1 MRRIVIATDGSPDAM
16 TAVHEGVELAH
27 ELDAAVTFV
36 CVPILPVSIFAE
48 PLPFALDEEIARAR
62 RAVQEAMTV
71 AIDADVDAEYE
82 IIDGTPV
89 EAVLD
94 VARNLDAWLIVVGSR
109 GRGAVKGVLFGSVSK
124 ALVAHADRPVLVARE
139 RASVAA
145 AAA

>member
-16 TAVHEGVELAH
+16 IAVHEGVELAH

-36 CVPILPVSIFAE
+36 CVPTLPISMFAE
-48 PLPFALDEEIARAR
+48 PLPHALDEELARAR
-62 RAVQEAMTV
+62 DAVQEAMAV
-71 AIDADVDAEYE
+71 AIDADVHAGYE
-82 IIDGTPV
+82 IIDGAPV
-89 EAVLD
+89 DAVLD

-109 GRGAVKGVLFGSVSK
+109 GRGAVHGVLFGSVSR

-139 RASVAA
+139 RAPLAA